1 MKDESRKQVVLI
13 VDDDEAARLLMKQS
27 LSDLDLD
34 LIEAESGENAVDLFE
49 QYLPDMTLLDV
60 SMPGMDGFQCCEAL
74 RQTAQGQNAAIVMVT
89 ALDQMQDIERA
100 FEAGAT
106 DFMTKPLKWPLF
118 IHRVKYILKANRT
131 MQELSLNQNKLAKAQ
146 SMAKLVIWEWD
157 FNSPLVECSS
167 DMFDMFGLSKE
178 TKPTFRFAL
187 KQVHPKDRDRVKQ
200 ALRRAIE
207 NKTSYDIEYRVVCN
221 DGQIRF
227 INERTDINQ
236 DYGQWRIVGTLHD
249 ITARKQYE
257 QEITYYAYYDTLTD
271 LPNRRLFIEQ
281 LETMIAGAKRKSSGF
296 SLMFLDLD
304 HFKYINDSYG
314 HHVGDELLCQAA
326 DRIRSCIRETHS
338 LPEVPLENDHRI
350 ARLAADEFTVLLEEM
365 DQPEQ
370 IIEVAERLL
379 ERFTTPFVINSI
391 SHFISLSIGITV
403 YPYDGHNVETILQH
417 ADVAMS
423 HAKERGR
430 NNYQFFSKSM
440 NNFLALRL
448 EMENDLRTALD
459 NNQFELFYQPQ
470 YDANNLAI
478 TGFEAL
484 LRWRHPTKGLLAP
497 GSFME
502 IAESGGYIINI
513 GNWVM
518 YEACRQLDEWQ
529 KKSGCLYHV
538 AINLSALQFSQS
550 YLPRQLREVLEQTGI
565 PAETL
570 ELEITETAML
580 NDIAETIPLLFAI
593 KKTGV
598 RLAIDDFGTGYSSMS
613 YLKNFPL
620 DVLKIDR
627 SFVEE
632 IDFNR
637 KDAAIAQ
644 TIVQL
649 AENLEITTVA
659 EGVETEAQLKLLKQM
674 GCAKFQGY
682 YFSKPMPV
690 SEINRL
696 IGLA

>member
-1 MKDESRKQVVLI
+1 
-13 VDDDEAARLLMKQS
+13 
-27 LSDLDLD
+27 
-34 LIEAESGENAVDLFE
+34 
-49 QYLPDMTLLDV
+49 
-60 SMPGMDGFQCCEAL
+60 
-74 RQTAQGQNAAIVMVT
+74 
-89 ALDQMQDIERA
+89 
-100 FEAGAT
+100 
-106 DFMTKPLKWPLF
+106 
-118 IHRVKYILKANRT
+118 
-131 MQELSLNQNKLAKAQ
+131 
-146 SMAKLVIWEWD
+146 
-157 FNSPLVECSS
+157 
-167 DMFDMFGLSKE
+167 
-178 TKPTFRFAL
+178 
-187 KQVHPKDRDRVKQ
+187 
-200 ALRRAIE
+200 
-207 NKTSYDIEYRVVCN
+207 
-221 DGQIRF
+221 
-227 INERTDINQ
+227 
-236 DYGQWRIVGTLHD
+236 
-249 ITARKQYE
+249 
-257 QEITYYAYYDTLTD
+257 
-271 LPNRRLFIEQ
+271 
-281 LETMIAGAKRKSSGF
+281 
-296 SLMFLDLD
+296 
-304 HFKYINDSYG
+304 
-314 HHVGDELLCQAA
+314 
-326 DRIRSCIRETHS
+326 
-338 LPEVPLENDHRI
+338 
-350 ARLAADEFTVLLEEM
+350 VLLEEI
-365 DQPEQ
+365 DRPEQ
-370 IIEVAERLL
+370 LIEVAERLL
-379 ERFTTPFVINSI
+379 EQFAAPFVINSI
-391 SHFISLSIGITV
+391 SHFVSLSIGITV

-448 EMENDLRTALD
+448 QMENDLRSALD
-459 NNQFELFYQPQ
+459 KNQFELFYQPQ
-470 YDANNLAI
+470 YDASNLAI

-550 YLPRQLREVLEQTGI
+550 YLPKQLREVLEQTGI

-682 YFSKPMPV
+682 YFSKPMPA
-690 SEINRL
+690 SDIERL
-696 IGLA
+696 IGIV